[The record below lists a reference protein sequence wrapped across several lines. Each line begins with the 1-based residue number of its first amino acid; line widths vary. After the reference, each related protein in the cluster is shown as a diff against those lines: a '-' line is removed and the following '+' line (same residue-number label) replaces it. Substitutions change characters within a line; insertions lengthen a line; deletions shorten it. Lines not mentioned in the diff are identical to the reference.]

1 MANID
6 RPITDCYWVIPR
18 RFLAGEYPGTYHS
31 EHTRQRLDA
40 FLEFEIDTFIDL
52 TGTGELLPYA
62 PILNE
67 QAGYYGRTVTHVR
80 FPILDFSIPDP
91 AHMTRILDYIDAAL
105 AAGRNIYVHCW
116 GGVGRTGTTVGC
128 YLVRHGLTGQQ
139 ALAQL
144 AAWWQDVPKS
154 LIHPTT
160 PETDAQRAFIL
171 NWKPGQ

>member
-6 RPITDCYWVIPR
+6 RPIFESYWVIPN

-31 EHTRQRLDA
+31 ERTRQRIDA
-40 FLEFEIDTFIDL
+40 FLAFEIDTFVDL
-52 TGTGELLPYA
+52 TGPDELLPYTR
-62 PILNE
+62 ILNE
-67 QAGYYGRTVTHVR
+67 QSGYYGRTVTHKR
-80 FPILDFSIPDP
+80 FPILDFSTPDP

-105 AAGRNIYVHCW
+105 DDGHNLYVHCW
-116 GGVGRTGTTVGC
+116 GGIGRTGTTVGC
-128 YLVRHGLTGQQ
+128 YLVRHGLSGEQ

-154 LIHPTT
+154 VLNPAT
-160 PETDAQRAFIL
+160 PETEAQREFVR